1 MQELKEKEKDK
12 DYTLNLAREILAKCH
27 PDAVNVIKH
36 WITIIQSRWDEVA
49 SWALQRFDMLQEH
62 LKQLKDLLGLLDE
75 LMQWLL
81 GREQV
86 LTDLEQRT
94 WSRSPCP
101 TTPSRSSS

>member
-49 SWALQRFDMLQEH
+49 SWALQRFDMLQASNAQYMPMANIFAIFSCDGQF
-62 LKQLKDLLGLLDE
+62 KSKNVNCVII
-75 LMQWLL
+75 WN
-81 GREQV
+81 QV
-86 LTDLEQRT
+86 
-94 WSRSPCP
+94 W
-101 TTPSRSSS
+101 